1 MIFDTH
7 AHYDDDWFD
16 EDREALL
23 RGLSSRGVGTVVNV
37 GASMRG
43 SRESVALAKEWP
55 FVYAAVGVHPDHAPA
70 MTEADIE
77 ELRALSAD
85 EKVVA
90 IGEIGFDYGHEDE
103 LTDEE
108 RTAQRS
114 AQEYWF
120 RRQLALAA
128 ELSLPVIIH
137 SRGAEADTLTI
148 MKEYAEA
155 FGADRRFKVSADLI
169 GTTASTDQSI
179 APEASVSFSEKPFPG
194 GIIHCFSGSPETA
207 AAYWKMGFHIGVG
220 GVLTFNNA
228 RRLPD
233 VVASAPLEQIVLE
246 TDAPYMAPVPFRG
259 KRNDSGYLPYV
270 VAKLAEIKGISA
282 EEVIRVTTETARRL
296 FAIHDQ

>member
-7 AHYDDDWFD
+7 AHYDDEWFD

-23 RGLSSRGVGTVVNV
+23 RGLSSRGIGTVVNV

-55 FVYAAVGVHPDHAPA
+55 FVYASVGVHPDHAPA
-70 MTEADIE
+70 MCEADIE
-77 ELRALSAD
+77 ELRALAAD

-108 RTAQRS
+108 RSAQRR

-120 RRQLALAA
+120 RRQLALAV
-128 ELSLPVIIH
+128 ELELPVIIH
-137 SRGAEADTLTI
+137 SRGAEGDTLVI

-155 FGADRRFKVSADLI
+155 FGENGRFTV
-169 GTTASTDQSI
+169 GTESL
-179 APEASVSFSEKPFPG
+179 SFSGKSFPG

-207 AAYWKMGFHIGVG
+207 EAYRKLGFHIGVG
-220 GVLTFNNA
+220 GVITFKNA

-270 VAKLAEIKGISA
+270 VAKIAEIKGVS
-282 EEVIRVTTETARRL
+282 EEDVIRTTTETARQL
-296 FAIHDQ
+296 FAIREL

>member
-43 SRESVALAKEWP
+43 SRASVELAGRYP
-55 FVYAAVGVHPDHAPA
+55 FIYASVGVHPDDAPK

-77 ELRALSAD
+77 ELRLLAAN

-90 IGEIGFDYGHEDE
+90 IGEIGLDYGHEDE

-108 RTAQRS
+108 RDRQR
-114 AQEYWF
+114 ATQAYWF

-137 SRGAEADTLTI
+137 SRGAEGDTLAI
-148 MKEYAEA
+148 MRE
-155 FGADRRFKVSADLI
+155 SA
-169 GTTASTDQSI
+169 G
-179 APEASVSFSEKPFPG
+179 KYG

-207 AAYWKMGFHIGVG
+207 EAYRKLGFHIGVG
-220 GVLTFNNA
+220 GVLTFKNA

-233 VVASAPLEQIVLE
+233 VVASAPLSQIVLE

-270 VAKLAEIKGISA
+270 VETLARIKGVS
-282 EEVIRVTTETARRL
+282 EDEVIRETTANACRL
-296 FAIHDQ
+296 FGVEESSENVHLL

>member
-23 RGLSSRGVGTVVNV
+23 RGLSSRGIGTVVNV

-43 SRESVALAKEWP
+43 SRASVALAREWE
-55 FVYAAVGVHPDHAPA
+55 FVYASVGVHPDDAPK
-70 MTEADIE
+70 MTDADID
-77 ELRALSAD
+77 ELRSLAAD
-85 EKVVA
+85 PKVVA
-90 IGEIGFDYGHEDE
+90 IGEIGLDYGHEDE

-108 RTAQRS
+108 RDAQRA
-114 AQEYWF
+114 AQAYWF

-137 SRGAEADTLTI
+137 SRGAEADTLAI
-148 MKEYAEA
+148 MREYAETFA
-155 FGADRRFKVSADLI
+155 GGRNNSENVTGQGA
-169 GTTASTDQSI
+169 
-179 APEASVSFSEKPFPG
+179 ENCPG

-207 AAYWKMGFHIGVG
+207 AEYRKLGFHIGVG
-220 GVLTFNNA
+220 GVLTFKKA

-233 VVASAPLEQIVLE
+233 VVAAAPLSQIVLE

-270 VAKLAEIKGISA
+270 VTKLAEIKGIG
-282 EEVIRVTTETARRL
+282 EDEVIRATEANAREL
-296 FAIHDQ
+296 FGIG

>member
-23 RGLSSRGVGTVVNV
+23 RGLSSRGIGNVVNV

-43 SRESVALAKEWP
+43 SRESVELAKEWP

-70 MTEADIE
+70 MTEADIA
-77 ELRALSAD
+77 ELRALAGNK
-85 EKVVA
+85 KVVA
-90 IGEIGFDYGHEDE
+90 VGEIGFDYGHEDE

-108 RTAQRS
+108 RAEQRK

-120 RRQLALAA
+120 RRQLALASD
-128 ELSLPVIIH
+128 LSLPVIIH
-137 SRGAEADTLTI
+137 SRGAEGDTLRV
-148 MKEYAEA
+148 MQEC
-155 FGADRRFKVSADLI
+155 ADMLI
-169 GTTASTDQSI
+169 
-179 APEASVSFSEKPFPG
+179 G

-207 AAYWKMGFHIGVG
+207 EAYRKLGFHIGVG
-220 GVLTFNNA
+220 GVITFKNA

-233 VVASAPLEQIVLE
+233 VVASAPLSQIVLE
-246 TDAPYMAPVPFRG
+246 TDAPYMAPVPYRG

-270 VAKLAEIKGISA
+270 VAKIAEIKGVS
-282 EEVIRVTTETARRL
+282 EDEVIRVTEENAKQL
-296 FAIHDQ
+296 FHMEDI

>member
-43 SRESVALAKEWP
+43 SRESVALAAEWP
-55 FVYAAVGVHPDHAPA
+55 FVYAAVGVHPDHAPQ
-70 MTEADIE
+70 MTEADID
-77 ELRALSAD
+77 ELRTLAAN

-103 LTDEE
+103 LTEEE
-108 RTAQRS
+108 RTEQRK
-114 AQEYWF
+114 AQEHWF
-120 RRQLALAA
+120 RRQLELAA

-137 SRGAEADTLTI
+137 SRGAEGDTLAV
-148 MKEYAEA
+148 MKEYA
-155 FGADRRFKVSADLI
+155 DKVN
-169 GTTASTDQSI
+169 
-179 APEASVSFSEKPFPG
+179 G

-207 AAYWKMGFHIGVG
+207 EAYRKLGFHIGVG
-220 GVLTFNNA
+220 GVITFKNA

-233 VVASAPLEQIVLE
+233 VVAAAPLSQIVLE
-246 TDAPYMAPVPFRG
+246 TDAPYMAPVPYRG
-259 KRNDSGYLPYV
+259 KRNDSGYLPQV
-270 VAKLAEIKGISA
+270 VAKIAEIKGVSE
-282 EEVIRVTTETARRL
+282 EEVVRITEENARQL
-296 FAIHDQ
+296 FSLPESDR

>member
-7 AHYDDDWFD
+7 AHYDDEWFD

-77 ELRALSAD
+77 ELRALAAD

-108 RTAQRS
+108 RTAQRA

-137 SRGAEADTLTI
+137 SRGAEGDTLTI

-155 FGADRRFKVSADLI
+155 LGA
-169 GTTASTDQSI
+169 
-179 APEASVSFSEKPFPG
+179 G

-220 GVLTFNNA
+220 GVITFKNA

-270 VAKLAEIKGISA
+270 VAKIAEIKGVSE
-282 EEVIRVTTETARRL
+282 EEVVRVTTETARQL
-296 FAIHDQ
+296 FGIREQ